1 MHRTVYFNDLNRI
14 DFKDAWDFQEEL
26 FNRNIEIKKQS
37 NKSLTET
44 TKNYLLICEHPHVY
58 TLGKSGKAN
67 NLLVDENFL
76 SKIGADYFEI
86 NRGGDITYH
95 GIGQIVVYPILDLE
109 NFKIGLK
116 KYIYNLEEIVIMTL
130 LEYGI
135 KSTRIP
141 EATGVW
147 INSKTINIQEKICA
161 IGVRS
166 SRFITMH
173 GLAFN
178 VNTDLKYFNYINPC
192 GFTNKGVTSLKKELG
207 KEVHL
212 SEVIEKLIRNFITVF
227 EIKKLIALNK
237 KIPR

>member
-147 INSKTINIQEKICA
+147 IYSKTINIQEKICA

-178 VNTDLKYFNYINPC
+178 INTDLKYFNYINPC

-212 SEVIEKLIRNFITVF
+212 SEVVEKLIRNFITVF
-227 EIKKLIALNK
+227 KIDNLIALNK
-237 KIPR
+237 KIP